1 MNRKEIETKDR
12 LLLDKIR
19 ETVKYNEE
27 KAAKTNGRW
36 TQVTKI
42 WIPVLF
48 IGLIVVALWA
58 FKQRPAAVVQQDT
71 LSAANETV
79 PKSAPPVEQQT
90 VEPQPSIESA
100 SRESA
105 PREQEV
111 SEQET
116 ATPAR
121 TDTTVPAEPVIVKAP
136 PPVLVASAPAPPEA
150 DNASEDEEKQTAT
163 PQPADSETVAAPPG
177 VRIAK
182 IVACSGVS
190 ERQYVSPKDT
200 FSLSEDIK
208 PVVWMNVLS
217 EKQPFILKHIYY
229 VNDRKYVEV
238 PLNIRY
244 PRNRTWSHITLSHQG
259 QIGDWR
265 VDVVNES
272 GEKLDQVQFSVV
284 P

>member
-36 TQVTKI
+36 TQMTKI

-48 IGLIVVALWA
+48 IGLILIALWA
-58 FKQRPAAVVQQDT
+58 FKQRPATVVPKDT
-71 LSAANETV
+71 LSAANEIV
-79 PKSAPPVEQQT
+79 PKSVPAVEQQT
-90 VEPQPSIESA
+90 IEPQPPIESA
-100 SRESA
+100 SRELA
-105 PREQEV
+105 PREPEP
-111 SEQET
+111 
-116 ATPAR
+116 AIPAR
-121 TDTTVPAEPVIVKAP
+121 TDTTVSAEPTAAKAQS
-136 PPVLVASAPAPPEA
+136 PVSVASAPEPPEA
-150 DNASEDEEKQTAT
+150 DSATDDEGKQTAA

-217 EKQPFILKHIYY
+217 EKQPFVLKHVYY